1 MCVLHNSFLSQTRL
15 RSDAQWDTEGG
26 KTPSL
31 LLGTSAFKRCMVI
44 LVLFLLLW
52 SCIRGHGEHTANI
65 PTMCEI
71 LS

>member
-44 LVLFLLLW
+44 LVLFLLL
-52 SCIRGHGEHTANI
+52 
-65 PTMCEI
+65 
-71 LS
+71 